1 MKKEEE
7 RIIVIG
13 DIHGEGAWKDIVE
26 KHPGCKYIF
35 LGDYCDP
42 YNHDLSDEEVIANLC
57 SIIEFKK
64 QKMDNAVLL
73 LGNHDIQYVYHEA
86 ERCSRRMAHVE
97 EQIVNLFKTDIS
109 LFEWGHKVE
118 NIIFTH
124 AGISQGW
131 FRFASDKADKHD
143 IINFIT
149 DPQNRE
155 IAFACG
161 YARGGFAPY
170 GGFFWADKRELT
182 EPLEEYIQVV
192 GHSRVPEILFRKIN
206 EDTVIFF
213 CDCLS
218 MGKYLIIEKGGDSIQ
233 FYAALLGEEKSTL
246 LYTFHL

>member
-13 DIHGEGAWKDIVE
+13 DIHGESTWMDIVE

-42 YNHDLSDEEVIANLC
+42 YRYDLSDEDVIANLC

-64 QKMDNAVLL
+64 QNKDDIVLL

-86 ERCSRRMAHVE
+86 ERCSRRMELAE
-97 EQIVNLFKTDIS
+97 TRISELLKSNIS
-109 LFEWGHKVE
+109 LFKWGEKVGRV
-118 NIIFTH
+118 IFTH
-124 AGISQGW
+124 AGISQSW
-131 FRFASDKADKHD
+131 FRFASEKADKSD
-143 IINFIT
+143 IIKFIT
-149 DPQNRE
+149 DPQNKE
-155 IAFACG
+155 VAFACG
-161 YARGGFAPY
+161 YARGGFAPF

-192 GHSRVPEILFRKIN
+192 GHSRVPEIMLRKID

-213 CDCLS
+213 CDCLRF
-218 MGKYLIIEKGGDSIQ
+218 GKYLTIEQENGSLY
-233 FYAALLGEEKSTL
+233 FYEAQLEDDKMTL
-246 LYTFHL
+246 LHTLQL